1 MRARP
6 QIRRREASQAQLDGL
21 HPVLAR
27 VLAARGITRPD
38 ELDPALAHLHPPDM
52 ADLEGALERLVSA
65 YDRGESILVIGDFDA
80 DGATS
85 VALTVRALRAFG
97 YPQVDYLVPNRFESG
112 YGLTP
117 AIVEIAAER
126 RPDLLLTVDNGIA
139 AHEGVRAAR
148 AHGIDTIVTDH
159 HLPGAALPPACA
171 VVDPNRSDCRFP
183 SSHLAGVGVAFYVL
197 SALRTRLEQQG
208 RFAEAGHQPARTTE
222 LLDLVALGTVA
233 DVVPLDRNNRILV
246 EQGLRRIRRGYAQPG
261 VRALLETAQ
270 RPPAS
275 ATAADLGYAVAP
287 RLNAAGR
294 LGDMGVGIETLLS
307 DTADDARAGA
317 QRLDGLNRQ
326 RREIE
331 TEMRA
336 QAEAELER
344 LRAALDA
351 ETTLPAGV
359 TLHDERW
366 HEGVIGILAGRVR
379 ESINRPTAAFASTG
393 DGNLKGSVRAIPGL
407 HVRDALAQIATRH
420 PELIQRFGGH
430 AQAAGLTIPQLRL
443 DEFRHAFAEV
453 VAEALGTHDP
463 QKEIVTDGPLAQDE
477 LNLATAE
484 ALARGAPWGAGFPA
498 PVFDGPFVVRTAQW
512 VGGEHLKLEVSPVDG
527 ASPIEAMWFRAP
539 PDAAPRQGDRVELVY
554 RLEVNEFKGRR
565 RPQLVVEHLH
575 PVPAGGGVV

>member
-1 MRARP
+1 MGAHP
-6 QIRRREASQAQLDGL
+6 QIRRREPAEAQLDSL

-27 VLAARGITRPD
+27 VLAARGITHPD
-38 ELDPALAHLHPPDM
+38 ELDPALTHLHRPDM
-52 ADLEGALERLVSA
+52 ADLDRALERLVAA

-97 YPQVDYLVPNRFESG
+97 YERVDYLVPNRFESG

-117 AIVEIAAER
+117 AIVAIAAER

-139 AHEGVRAAR
+139 AHEGVRAAQ
-148 AHGIDTIVTDH
+148 AHGIDTVVTDH
-159 HLPGAALPPACA
+159 HLPGAAIPPAAA

-208 RFAEAGHQPARTTE
+208 RFATAGHQPLRTTD

-246 EQGLRRIRRGYAQPG
+246 EQGLRRIRGGYAQPG

-270 RPPAS
+270 RRPAS

-294 LGDMGVGIETLLS
+294 LGDMAVGIETLLS
-307 DTADDARAGA
+307 DTAADARAGA
-317 QRLDGLNRQ
+317 QRLDDLNRQ

-351 ETTLPAGV
+351 ETSLPAGV

-393 DGNLKGSVRAIPGL
+393 EGSLKGSVRAIPGL
-407 HVRDALAQIATRH
+407 HVRDTLAQIATSH
-420 PELIQRFGGH
+420 PELIERFGGH
-430 AQAAGLTIPQLRL
+430 AQAAGLTIPEGCL
-443 DEFRHAFAEV
+443 EGFRGAFADA
-453 VAEALGTHDP
+453 VAEALGTDDP
-463 QKEIVTDGPLAQDE
+463 QKEIVTDGPLAPDE
-477 LNLATAE
+477 LSLATAE
-484 ALARGAPWGAGFPA
+484 ALAHGAPWGAGFPA
-498 PVFDGPFVVRTAQW
+498 PVFDGPFVVRTAKW
-512 VGGEHLKLEVSPVDG
+512 VGGDHLKLQVTPAEG
-527 ASPIEAMWFRAP
+527 GSPIDAMWFRAP
-539 PDAAPRQGDRVELVY
+539 RDGAPQPGARVGLVY

-565 RPQLVVEHLH
+565 HPQLVIEHLDA
-575 PVPAGGGVV
+575 VG

>member
-1 MRARP
+1 MTTGARP
-6 QIRRREASQAQLDGL
+6 HIRRREPDGVELDGL

-27 VLAARGITRPD
+27 VLAARGIRHRD
-38 ELDPALAHLHPPDM
+38 ELDPSLAHLHRPDM
-52 ADLEGALERLVSA
+52 VDLDQALERLTA
-65 YDRGESILVIGDFDA
+65 AFDRGESILVIGDFDA

-85 VALTVRALRAFG
+85 VALTVRALRGLG
-97 YPQVDYLVPNRFESG
+97 YRRVDYLVPNRFESG

-117 AIVEIAAER
+117 ALVAIAAEQG
-126 RPDLLLTVDNGIA
+126 PDLLLTVDNGIA
-139 AHEGVRAAR
+139 AHEGVRKAQ
-148 AHGIDTIVTDH
+148 AHGIDTVVTDH
-159 HLPGAALPPACA
+159 HLPGTAIPPAAA

-183 SSHLAGVGVAFYVL
+183 SRHLAGVGVAFYL
-197 SALRTRLEQQG
+197 MSALRTRLEEG
-208 RFAEAGHQPARTTE
+208 GHFAGAGHQRLRMTE

-261 VRALLETAQ
+261 VQALLETAQ
-270 RPPAS
+270 RRPAS
-275 ATAADLGYAVAP
+275 TTAADLGYAVAP

-294 LGDMGVGIETLLS
+294 LGDMAVGIETLLS
-307 DTADDARAGA
+307 DTAEEARAGA

-336 QAEAELER
+336 QAEQELER
-344 LRAALDA
+344 LRSALDA

-393 DGNLKGSVRAIPGL
+393 EGTLKGSVRAIPGL
-407 HVRDALAQIATRH
+407 HVRDALAQIATHH
-420 PELIQRFGGH
+420 PELIVRFGGH
-430 AQAAGLTIPQLRL
+430 AQAAGLTIPEDRL
-443 DEFRHAFAEV
+443 DEFRGAFAAS
-453 VAEALGTHDP
+453 VAEALGTDDP
-463 QKEIVTDGPLAQDE
+463 RQEIVTDGPLAADE

-484 ALARGAPWGAGFPA
+484 ALARGGPWGAGFPA
-498 PVFDGPFVVRTAQW
+498 PVFDGPFIVRSAKW
-512 VGGEHLKLEVSPVDG
+512 VGGHHLKLEVTATDG
-527 ASPIEAMWFRAP
+527 GGAIEAMWFRAP
-539 PDAAPRQGDRVELVY
+539 AYSAPRVDDRVELVY

-565 RPQLVVEHLH
+565 RPQLVVEHLE
-575 PVPAGGGVV
+575 PGV

>member
-1 MRARP
+1 MTTGARP
-6 QIRRREASQAQLDGL
+6 RIRRREPDGVELDGI

-27 VLAARGITRPD
+27 VLAARGIRHRD
-38 ELDPALAHLHPPDM
+38 ELDPALAHLHRPDM
-52 ADLEGALERLVSA
+52 ADLERALERLVAA
-65 YDRGESILVIGDFDA
+65 YDRRESILVIGDFDA

-85 VALTVRALRAFG
+85 VALTIRALRAFG
-97 YPQVDYLVPNRFESG
+97 YDRVDYLVPNRFESG

-117 AIVEIAAER
+117 ALVEIAAEQ

-139 AHEGVRAAR
+139 AHEGVRTAH

-159 HLPGAALPPACA
+159 HLPGAAVPPASA

-197 SALRTRLEQQG
+197 SALRTCLEQGG
-208 RFAEAGHQPARTTE
+208 RFAEAGHPPLRTTE
-222 LLDLVALGTVA
+222 LLDLVAVGTVA

-246 EQGLRRIRRGYAQPG
+246 EQGLRRIRKGRAQPG
-261 VRALLETAQ
+261 IRALLETAQ
-270 RPPAS
+270 RRTAT
-275 ATAADLGYAVAP
+275 ATAADLGYGVAP

-294 LGDMGVGIETLLS
+294 LGDMAIGIETLLS
-307 DTADDARAGA
+307 DTDAEAGAGA

-351 ETTLPAGV
+351 ETSLPAGV

-393 DGNLKGSVRAIPGL
+393 EGTLKGSVRAIPGL
-407 HVRDALAQIATRH
+407 HVRDALAQIATSH
-420 PELIQRFGGH
+420 PELIERFGGH
-430 AQAAGLTIPQLRL
+430 AQAAGLTIPEGGLE
-443 DEFRHAFAEV
+443 EFRGAFADA
-453 VAEALGTHDP
+453 VAEALGTDDP
-463 QKEIVTDGPLAQDE
+463 QKEIVTDGPLAPAE
-477 LNLATAE
+477 LDLATAE
-484 ALARGAPWGAGFPA
+484 ALAHGAPWGAGFPA
-498 PVFDGPFVVRTAQW
+498 PVFDGRFVVGAVKW
-512 VGGEHLKLEVSPVDG
+512 VGGDHLKLEVTPTDG

-539 PDAAPRQGDRVELVY
+539 PDAAPQKGDQVELVY

-565 RPQLVVEHLH
+565 RPQLVIEHLH
-575 PVPAGGGVV
+575 AAA